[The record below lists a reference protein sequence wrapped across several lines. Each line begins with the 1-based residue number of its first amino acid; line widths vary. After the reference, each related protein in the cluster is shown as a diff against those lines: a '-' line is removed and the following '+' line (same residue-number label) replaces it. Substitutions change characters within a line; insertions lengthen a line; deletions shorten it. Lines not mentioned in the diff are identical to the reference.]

1 MFYSTD
7 KNEHN
12 LPYDPFKAC
21 VAPRPIGWISTLSAA
36 GVANIAPYSFFN
48 GLASDPPQVM
58 YSTNG
63 TQLHGPKD
71 TLTNIRETKEF
82 VVNVATWDLREAMNI
97 TSLVAKPDEDEFS
110 LAGLSPAPSQLVKSP
125 RIAQSPINMEC
136 RLVQIIDLMSTNLKQ
151 PNTMVIGHVVGLHID
166 EVILSDGK
174 IDNRKLKLLT
184 RLGYKDYACVEKI
197 FSMDRPGD
205 GDKLAGI
212 A

>member
-1 MFYSTD
+1 M
-7 KNEHN
+7 
-12 LPYDPFKAC
+12 
-21 VAPRPIGWISTLSAA
+21 
-36 GVANIAPYSFFN
+36 
-48 GLASDPPQVM
+48 
-58 YSTNG
+58 
-63 TQLHGPKD
+63 
-71 TLTNIRETKEF
+71 
-82 VVNVATWDLREAMNI
+82 ATWDLREAMNI
-97 TSLVAKPDEDEFS
+97 TSLVAKPDEDEFA

-136 RLVQIIDLMSTNLKQ
+136 RLVQIIDLMSTNPKQ

-184 RLGYKDYACVEKI
+184 RLGYKDYAYVEKI
-197 FSMDRPGD
+197 FSMGRPGD